1 LGGGGGS
8 DGSEGRENFLG
19 VAGGWLQ
26 REAMTKRER
35 ERETKRERWLNHLR
49 RKSLKLQWND

>member
-1 LGGGGGS
+1 LGGSGGS

-35 ERETKRERWLNHLR
+35 ERNKERKVTK
-49 RKSLKLQWND
+49 SP